1 MNAEGGAAPVGVVGC
16 GWVGLVT
23 AAGLA
28 EMGNR
33 VIGVESDPERLASL
47 RAGEVPFHEP
57 DLAAVLE
64 ACAERIE
71 FTDRIDDLSSS
82 EMAFVCVGTPSTET
96 GEADLEA
103 VDASTAE
110 IAALG
115 GPAIVMK
122 STVPAGTGDRVRAA
136 HPETAYISCPEFL
149 REGSAMDDFRSP
161 ARVVV
166 GADEFSAPAADLVE
180 SLYSPLGAPVQR
192 TGLASAEMI
201 KLASNAFLATKI
213 SFVNEIANVSEQ
225 VGADVAEVAE
235 GMGLDPRI
243 GAGFLNPGL
252 GYGGSCF
259 PKDVRALQ
267 ALAGSSGY
275 SFQLLSAVIEVNDR
289 QKQRVME
296 KLSDNLGDLS
306 GKRIALLGL
315 SFKPG
320 TDDMR
325 EASSIFLAHR
335 LDEAGA
341 EVIGYDPVAAQMA
354 AKVLPDITLADS
366 ALDAVDQADAAVVV
380 TEWPEF
386 EDLDWSAAA
395 AAMAGNLVVDGRNC
409 LSPDDLL
416 AAGLVLES
424 IGRPRREGRS

>member
-1 MNAEGGAAPVGVVGC
+1 MSAGGSGSPVGVVGC

-28 EMGNR
+28 ELGHR
-33 VIGVESDPERLASL
+33 VIGVEADSERLASL
-47 RAGEVPFHEP
+47 RAGEIPFHEP
-57 DLAAVLE
+57 DLAAVLD
-64 ACAERIE
+64 ACGERIE
-71 FTDRIDDLSSS
+71 FTDQIGDLSDC
-82 EMAFVCVGTPSTET
+82 ELAFVCVGTPSSET

-103 VDASTAE
+103 VDASTSA
-110 IAALG
+110 IAGLG

-122 STVPAGTGDRVRAA
+122 STVPAGTGDRIR
-136 HPETAYISCPEFL
+136 TANPGTQYVSCPEFL

-166 GADEFSAPAADLVE
+166 GADEFSTAAADLVE
-180 SLYSPLGAPVQR
+180 ALYGPLGAPVQR

-225 VGADVAEVAE
+225 VGADVSEVAE

-267 ALAGSSGY
+267 ALAGNSGY

-289 QKQRVME
+289 QKQRVMD
-296 KLSDNLGDLS
+296 KLTDNLGDLS

-335 LDEAGA
+335 LEEAGA
-341 EVIGYDPVAAQMA
+341 EVIGYDPVAAGMA
-354 AKVLPDITLADS
+354 AQVLPDVALAGS

-386 EDLDWSAAA
+386 SDLDWSAAA
-395 AAMAGNLVVDGRNC
+395 AAMSGNLVIDGRNC
-409 LSPDDLL
+409 LPVDDLL
-416 AAGLVLES
+416 AAGLVIES
-424 IGRPRREGRS
+424 IGRPRREGTA

>member
-1 MNAEGGAAPVGVVGC
+1 MNSQSSAAPIGVVGC

-28 EMGNR
+28 EMGNQ
-33 VIGVESDPERLASL
+33 VVAVESDPDRLVSL
-47 RAGEVPFHEP
+47 RAGEIPFHEP
-57 DLAAVLE
+57 DLVEVLE
-64 ACAERIE
+64 SGGSRIE
-71 FTDRIDDLSSS
+71 FTDRIEDLSSC
-82 EMAFVCVGTPSTET
+82 ELAFVCVGTPSTDT
-96 GEADLEA
+96 GEADLKA
-103 VDASTAE
+103 VDLSTSQIASLA
-110 IAALG
+110 

-122 STVPAGTGDRVRAA
+122 STVPAGTGMRIRES
-136 HPETAYISCPEFL
+136 HPETAYVSCPEFL
-149 REGSAMDDFRSP
+149 REGSAMADFRSP

-166 GADEFSAPAADLVE
+166 GADDFSSGAADLVE
-180 SLYSPLGAPVQR
+180 ALYRPLGAPIQR

-225 VGADVAEVAE
+225 VGADVIEVAE
-235 GMGLDPRI
+235 GMGMDPRI
-243 GAGFLNPGL
+243 GEGFLNPGL

-296 KLSDNLGDLS
+296 KLTADLGDLS

-335 LDEAGA
+335 LSEAGA
-341 EVIGYDPVAAQMA
+341 QVVGYDPVAAKSA
-354 AKVLPDITLADS
+354 AEILPEIEIVDS
-366 ALDAVDQADAAVVV
+366 AMSAVEGADAIVVV
-380 TEWPEF
+380 TEWDEF
-386 EDLDWSAAA
+386 RQLDWKTVAAS
-395 AAMAGNLVVDGRNC
+395 MSGGLVVDGRNC
-409 LSPDDLL
+409 LSVDDLVE
-416 AAGLVLES
+416 AGLSVES
-424 IGRPRREGRS
+424 IGRPRYGAED

>member
-1 MNAEGGAAPVGVVGC
+1 MNAQGSDAPIGVVGC

-28 EMGNR
+28 EMGHR
-33 VIGVESDPERLASL
+33 VIGVETDPERLIAL
-47 RAGEVPFHEP
+47 RAGEIPFHEP
-57 DLAAVLE
+57 DLAEVL
-64 ACAERIE
+64 AKSSERIE
-71 FTDRIDDLSSS
+71 FTDSVSELSSCAL
-82 EMAFVCVGTPSTET
+82 AFVCVGTPSTES
-96 GEADLEA
+96 GEADLAA
-103 VDASTAE
+103 VSASTGE
-110 IAALG
+110 IAGLD

-122 STVPAGTGDRVRAA
+122 STVPAGTGSRIRTE
-136 HPETAYISCPEFL
+136 HPDTAYVSCPEFL
-149 REGSAMDDFRSP
+149 REGSAMADFRSP
-161 ARVVV
+161 ARVVI
-166 GADEFSAPAADLVE
+166 GADEHSSAAADLTE
-180 SLYSPLGAPVQR
+180 ALYSSLGAPVQR

-225 VGADVAEVAE
+225 VGADVAEVAR

-243 GAGFLNPGL
+243 GEGFLNPGL

-267 ALAGSSGY
+267 ALAGNSGY

-296 KLSDNLGDLS
+296 KLTSDLGSLK
-306 GKRIALLGL
+306 GKRVALLGL
-315 SFKPG
+315 AFKPG

-335 LDEAGA
+335 LEEAGC
-341 EVIGYDPVAAQMA
+341 EVAGYDPIANGVAE
-354 AKVLPDITLADS
+354 VLLPEVDLAES
-366 ALDAVDQADAAVVV
+366 ALDAVENADAVVLV

-386 EDLDWSAAA
+386 QSLDWNAVASA
-395 AAMAGNLVVDGRNC
+395 MSGDLVIDGRNC
-409 LSPDDLL
+409 LPVDDLL
-416 AAGLVLES
+416 SAGLVVES
-424 IGRPRREGRS
+424 IGRPRREGPA

>member
-1 MNAEGGAAPVGVVGC
+1 MSAKGSAAPVGVVGC

-23 AAGLA
+23 AAGFA
-28 EMGNR
+28 EMGKQ

-47 RAGEVPFHEP
+47 RSGEVPFHEP
-57 DLAAVLE
+57 ELAEVLE
-64 ACAERIE
+64 ACSERIE
-71 FTDRIDDLSSS
+71 FTDRMQDLADC
-82 EMAFVCVGTPSTET
+82 EVAFVCVGTPSSET
-96 GEADLEA
+96 GEADLSA
-103 VDASTAE
+103 VDASTGAL
-110 IAALG
+110 AALE

-122 STVPAGTGDRVRAA
+122 STVPAGTGARVREANSGA
-136 HPETAYISCPEFL
+136 LYVSCPEFL
-149 REGSAMDDFRSP
+149 REGSALEDFRSP
-161 ARVVV
+161 ARVVI
-166 GADEFSAPAADLVE
+166 GADEGSDRAADLVE
-180 SLYSPLGAPVQR
+180 DLYRPLGAPIQR

-225 VGADVAEVAE
+225 VGADVTEVAK

-296 KLSDNLGDLS
+296 KLAANLGSLE
-306 GKRIALLGL
+306 GKRVALLGL

-335 LDEAGA
+335 LAEAGA
-341 EVIGYDPVAAQMA
+341 EVVGYDPVAREMAQT
-354 AKVLPDITLADS
+354 VLPEVSLAETPLA
-366 ALDAVDQADAAVVV
+366 ALTEADAAVLV
-380 TEWPEF
+380 TEWPELIA
-386 EDLDWSAAA
+386 LDWSAAA
-395 AAMAGNLVVDGRNC
+395 EAMSGNLVVDGRNS
-409 LSPDDLL
+409 LPVNDLVGV
-416 AAGLVLES
+416 GLVVES
-424 IGRPRREGRS
+424 IGRPRREGDT

>member
-1 MNAEGGAAPVGVVGC
+1 MSAKGSTAPVGVVGC

-23 AAGLA
+23 AAGFA
-28 EMGNR
+28 EMGKQ

-47 RAGEVPFHEP
+47 RSGEVPIHEP
-57 DLAAVLE
+57 ELAEVLE
-64 ACAERIE
+64 ACSERIE
-71 FTDRIDDLSSS
+71 FTDQMQDLLDC
-82 EMAFVCVGTPSTET
+82 EVAFICVGTPSSET
-96 GEADLEA
+96 GEADLGA
-103 VDASTAE
+103 VDASTGA
-110 IAALG
+110 IATLG

-122 STVPAGTGDRVRAA
+122 STVPAGTGARIRAT
-136 HPETAYISCPEFL
+136 HSGTPYVSCPEFL
-149 REGSAMDDFRSP
+149 REGSALEDFRSP
-161 ARVVV
+161 ARVVI
-166 GADEFSAPAADLVE
+166 GADEGSDRAAELVE
-180 SLYSPLGAPVQR
+180 DLYRPLGAPVQR
-192 TGLASAEMI
+192 TGVASAEMI

-225 VGADVAEVAE
+225 VGADVTEVAQ

-296 KLSDNLGDLS
+296 KLASNLGSLA
-306 GKRIALLGL
+306 GKRVALLGL

-335 LDEAGA
+335 LAEAGA
-341 EVIGYDPVAAQMA
+341 EVVGYDPVAHEMAQT
-354 AKVLPDITLADS
+354 VLPDVSLAETPLA
-366 ALDAVDQADAAVVV
+366 ALTEADAAVLV
-380 TEWPEF
+380 TEWPELIA
-386 EDLDWSAAA
+386 LDWSAAA
-395 AAMAGNLVVDGRNC
+395 EAMSGNLVVDGRNC
-409 LSPDDLL
+409 LPMDDLVGC
-416 AAGLVLES
+416 GLIVES
-424 IGRPRREGRS
+424 IGRPRREGDT

>member
-1 MNAEGGAAPVGVVGC
+1 MNAEGAAAPVGVVGC

-23 AAGLA
+23 AAGFA
-28 EMGNR
+28 EMGHR
-33 VIGVESDPERLASL
+33 VIGIETNPDRLASL
-47 RAGEVPFHEP
+47 RAGEIPFHEP

-64 ACAERIE
+64 ACGERIE
-71 FTDRIDDLSSS
+71 FTDQIGDLSDC
-82 EMAFVCVGTPSTET
+82 ELAFVCVGTPSTET
-96 GEADLEA
+96 GEANLDA

-110 IAALG
+110 VAALS
-115 GPAIVMK
+115 GPSIVMK
-122 STVPAGTGDRVRAA
+122 STVPAGTGDRIRAA
-136 HPETAYISCPEFL
+136 NPETAYVSCPEFL
-149 REGSAMDDFRSP
+149 REGSAMEDFRSP

-166 GADEFSAPAADLVE
+166 GADESSASSADLVE
-180 SLYSPLGAPVQR
+180 ALYSPLGAPVQR

-289 QKQRVME
+289 QKQRVMD
-296 KLSDNLGDLS
+296 KLTDNLGDLS

-335 LDEAGA
+335 LEEAGA
-341 EVIGYDPVAAQMA
+341 EVTGYDPVAAQTA
-354 AKVLPDITLADS
+354 AEVLPDVALADS
-366 ALDAVDQADAAVVV
+366 ALAAVDQADAAVVV

-386 EDLDWSAAA
+386 ADLDWSAAA
-395 AAMAGNLVVDGRNC
+395 LAMSGNLVIDGRNC
-409 LSPDDLL
+409 LPADALL
-416 AAGLVLES
+416 AAGLVIES
-424 IGRPRREGRS
+424 IGRPRREGTA

>member
-1 MNAEGGAAPVGVVGC
+1 MSAKGSAAPVGVVGC

-23 AAGLA
+23 AAGFA
-28 EMGNR
+28 EMGKQ

-47 RAGEVPFHEP
+47 RSGEVPFHEP
-57 DLAAVLE
+57 ELAEVLE
-64 ACAERIE
+64 ACSERIE
-71 FTDRIDDLSSS
+71 FTDQMQDLADC
-82 EMAFVCVGTPSTET
+82 EVAFVCVGTPSSET
-96 GEADLEA
+96 GEADLSA
-103 VDASTAE
+103 VDASTGAL
-110 IAALG
+110 AALE

-122 STVPAGTGDRVRAA
+122 STVPAGTGARVREANSGA
-136 HPETAYISCPEFL
+136 LYVSCPEFL
-149 REGSAMDDFRSP
+149 REGSALEDFRSP
-161 ARVVV
+161 ARVVI
-166 GADEFSAPAADLVE
+166 GADEGSDRAADLVE
-180 SLYSPLGAPVQR
+180 DLYRPLGAPIQR

-225 VGADVAEVAE
+225 VGADVTEVAE

-296 KLSDNLGDLS
+296 KLASNLGSLA
-306 GKRIALLGL
+306 GKRVALLGL

-335 LDEAGA
+335 LAEAGA
-341 EVIGYDPVAAQMA
+341 EVVGYDPVAREMAQT
-354 AKVLPDITLADS
+354 VLPEVSLAETPLA
-366 ALDAVDQADAAVVV
+366 ALTEADAAVLV
-380 TEWPEF
+380 TEWPELIA
-386 EDLDWSAAA
+386 LDWSAAA
-395 AAMAGNLVVDGRNC
+395 EAMSGNLVVDGRNS
-409 LSPDDLL
+409 LPVNDLVGV
-416 AAGLVLES
+416 GLVVES
-424 IGRPRREGRS
+424 IGRPRREGDT

>member
-1 MNAEGGAAPVGVVGC
+1 MNAAGNSAPIGVVGC

-33 VIGVESDPERLASL
+33 VIGVESDPGRLAAL
-47 RAGEVPFHEP
+47 RSGEIPFHEP
-57 DLAAVLE
+57 DLPGVLE

-71 FTDRIDDLSSS
+71 FTDRVSDLSSC
-82 EMAFVCVGTPSTET
+82 ELAFVCVGTPSTES
-96 GEADLEA
+96 GEADLTA
-103 VDASTAE
+103 VTISTDE
-110 IAALG
+110 IAALR

-122 STVPAGTGDRVRAA
+122 STVPAGTGAAIRAA
-136 HPETAYISCPEFL
+136 RPETAYVSCPEFL
-149 REGSAMDDFRSP
+149 REGSAMADFRSP

-166 GADEFSAPAADLVE
+166 GADEHSSAAADLTE
-180 SLYSPLGAPVQR
+180 ALYAPLGVPVQR

-225 VGADVAEVAE
+225 VGADVTEVAR

-243 GAGFLNPGL
+243 GEGFLNPGL

-267 ALAGSSGY
+267 ALAGNSGY

-296 KLSDNLGDLS
+296 KLSSNLGDLE
-306 GKRIALLGL
+306 GKRVALLGL

-335 LDEAGA
+335 LEEAGA
-341 EVIGYDPVAAQMA
+341 EVTGYDPIANGVAEGL
-354 AKVLPDITLADS
+354 LPEVDLAES
-366 ALDAVDQADAAVVV
+366 ALDAVEKADAVVLV
-380 TEWPEF
+380 TEWSEF
-386 EDLDWSAAA
+386 ETLDWGRVASA
-395 AAMAGNLVVDGRNC
+395 MSGNLVVDGRNC
-409 LSPDDLL
+409 LPVDDLL
-416 AAGLVLES
+416 SAGLVVES
-424 IGRPRREGRS
+424 IGRPRREGPS